1 MSIKRIMQSRTKYSI
16 AVICCLVGSACL
28 GIVSASYVDTNH
40 NERERRQGSDFSYIM
55 NELENNSDIA
65 DNIVKSFMEM
75 HKELKNRNELTGQLS
90 RQLNAEGATTINSK
104 YPQPE
109 IRPSQSTSTVESED
123 EKIIKNSLAL
133 LAGNFLRVDN
143 CRVCCTCIQISSGMI
158 GGIKSSS
165 RCCKQFID
173 EIERILNEHCTP
185 AINGENANTPDGI
198 INRLFNK
205 NNIGGFVVSDI
216 VKRIVD
222 IPATRT
228 MLKTYLIV
236 LLDSILMDMC
246 NRYDCDMCRALYQGN
261 GFMIYRVVRAV
272 SQHTQERESLSLN
285 GGMSMLMR
293 NLGSLEE
300 VHQLL
305 LALNSVFTLV
315 NLNTSA
321 FNIFNNNAFIV
332 RNKTLNETIKPAE
345 VLSKVLQNVLG
356 LSVVL
361 NIANGIGVYCFMQ
374 QNGGL
379 IPIPNIY
386 NMSTMVYDAVK
397 TAGVNTTNIIQ
408 YIREYTGGNSE
419 VEQGVLHTLQSS
431 GVWLDSTINAQA
443 NLELTHQI
451 PITIKIKSDPS
462 SLVNSPKSFS
472 TVQTACKQSGNAQ
485 GAYAPVQYS
494 IQSRS
499 NPNPGV
505 YSSCNNT
512 DSYSAFCQ
520 KKTKLSG
527 MADHLAKA
535 LNNCGTQQELQM
547 PSKPKGILK
556 NGQNTRRVHFQEPPC
571 KSSEQSIN
579 YLFTQNGHQVPIN
592 NNHLVMSAFAPYHQ
606 LEGGRQPPRP
616 AVHSGVTVPVV
627 DSRAHVARSIPT
639 SAPQGS
645 ANKQGFRPINKQPV
659 TGGRSKLHAPTPLYP
674 VQNSGSN
681 TYGYH

>member
-28 GIVSASYVDTNH
+28 GIANASYIETNQ
-40 NERERRQGSDFSYIM
+40 NEGERRQGSDFSYIM

-65 DNIVKSFMEM
+65 DNIVKSFMEL
-75 HKELKNRNELTGQLS
+75 HKEFKNRNELTGQLS
-90 RQLNAEGATTINSK
+90 RQLNAEGATIINSK

-109 IRPSQSTSTVESED
+109 IRSSQNTSTVESED

-143 CRVCCTCIQISSGMI
+143 CRVCCTCTQRSSGVV
-158 GGIKSSS
+158 GGIKSNS

-173 EIERILNEHCTP
+173 EIERILNKHCTP
-185 AINGENANTPDGI
+185 AINGGNANTPDGI
-198 INRLFNK
+198 INSLFNR
-205 NNIGGFVVSDI
+205 NNVGRFAVSDI

-222 IPATRT
+222 IPATHAV
-228 MLKTYLIV
+228 LKTYLIV

-272 SQHTQERESLSLN
+272 SQHTQERESLSLS
-285 GGMSMLMR
+285 GGMPMLMR

-332 RNKTLNETIKPAE
+332 GNKTLNEATKPAE
-345 VLSKVLQNVLG
+345 VLSRVLQNVLG

-361 NIANGIGVYCFMQ
+361 NIADGIGTYCFMQ

-386 NMSTMVYDAVK
+386 NMSTMVYDAVR

-408 YIREYTGGNSE
+408 YIRDYTGGNSE
-419 VEQGVLHTLQSS
+419 VEQRVLHTLQSG

-472 TVQTACKQSGNAQ
+472 TAQTACKQGGNAQ
-485 GAYAPVQYS
+485 GAYAPAQYS

-499 NPNPGV
+499 NPNSEV
-505 YSSCNNT
+505 Y

-520 KKTKLSG
+520 KKNKLSG

-535 LNNCGTQQELQM
+535 LNNCGMQQEFQVS
-547 PSKPKGILK
+547 SKPKGILK
-556 NGQNTRRVHFQEPPC
+556 NGQEARKVHFQDTPC
-571 KSSEQSIN
+571 RSAEQSTN
-579 YLFTQNGHQVPIN
+579 YLFTQSRHQIPIN

-606 LEGGRQPPRP
+606 LEGERQTQRP
-616 AVHSGVTVPVV
+616 VVHSGVTVPVV
-627 DSRAHVARSIPT
+627 DSRARVVRSIPT

-645 ANKQGFRPINKQPV
+645 ADKKGFQPIYKQPV
-659 TGGRSKLHAPTPLYP
+659 TGRSSKLHASTPLYP